1 MSVTCSRPRLRP
13 SVADR
18 ALRLHGE
25 GDGYLSEYGYEK
37 IVDDLRVHPIL
48 EGINEIMRVIVA
60 RGLTEALG

>member
-1 MSVTCSRPRLRP
+1 M
-13 SVADR
+13 ADR